1 MARPTDA
8 LTGDQAQQGVCFY
21 ASLEQVEKQ
30 FDRAFVDLD
39 LLLGQVD
46 IEQLELT
53 LHGRRKLTILSAA
66 FARLIHKCQSLFHAN
81 QSYQITLVSSI
92 GSLVID
98 GNSDSAIYDNSLAAI
113 RLLSFDL
120 FTTRQAS
127 GLAAFVLQPAN
138 CFLQHRQA
146 LSSLGR
152 GFVVEFCGYLSFTQV
167 ELNTVKQDL
176 IEAEASKR
184 TMENELRWMTMQFHV
199 LQCQQLSKNGTQ
211 ETDII
216 KKKLDEEI
224 DSLRREISTPARL
237 AATVMS
243 LKNENE
249 NLRKYISALQNEVY
263 GARLAAK
270 YLDKELAGRIQQIQL
285 MSHELLGSEHDRLW
299 EQIEAEIHL
308 HRHKTV
314 IRACQG
320 RQNFNALSHA
330 ASKVNKNETDR
341 TANRSGKLRTV
352 LLKRNADEGLG
363 LSITGGR
370 EHGVPILISDIHE
383 NQVADR
389 VGLLKVGDAILSVNG
404 IDLIKAKH
412 AEAVKILSEQ
422 KGTLELVLLYLSP
435 DRDSDDE
442 ESKLTICSEDG
453 TTFKMYEKCYP
464 SNIKKTST
472 QLYITLLPTK
482 GVKAA

>member
-1 MARPTDA
+1 MSK
-8 LTGDQAQQGVCFY
+8 
-21 ASLEQVEKQ
+21 SLEVHQLHQ
-30 FDRAFVDLD
+30 TLISRA
-39 LLLGQVD
+39 
-46 IEQLELT
+46 ILT
-53 LHGRRKLTILSAA
+53 ASW
-66 FARLIHKCQSLFHAN
+66 LIFRH
-81 QSYQITLVSSI
+81 
-92 GSLVID
+92 LVID

-113 RLLSFDL
+113 
-120 FTTRQAS
+120 
-127 GLAAFVLQPAN
+127 
-138 CFLQHRQA
+138 
-146 LSSLGR
+146 
-152 GFVVEFCGYLSFTQV
+152 VVARV

-464 SNIKKTST
+464 SNVNVLNSCSK
-472 QLYITLLPTK
+472 LENRNEN
-482 GVKAA
+482 A

>member
-1 MARPTDA
+1 MAV
-8 LTGDQAQQGVCFY
+8 DQ
-21 ASLEQVEKQ
+21 
-30 FDRAFVDLD
+30 
-39 LLLGQVD
+39 LLNVY
-46 IEQLELT
+46 I
-53 LHGRRKLTILSAA
+53 S
-66 FARLIHKCQSLFHAN
+66 FNCP
-81 QSYQITLVSSI
+81 QITLVSSI

-98 GNSDSAIYDNSLAAI
+98 GNSDSAIYGNSLAAI
-113 RLLSFDL
+113 VVTRLLSFDL

-127 GLAAFVLQPAN
+127 VWQPTQA
-138 CFLQHRQA
+138 A
-146 LSSLGR
+146 LSSLGL
-152 GFVVEFCGYLSFTQV
+152 GFVVEFCGYLSFIQNVNQHLINYSWFISLIVCVCVFVLV

-341 TANRSGKLRTV
+341 TSNRSGKLRTV

-464 SNIKKTST
+464 SNVNVLNSCSK
-472 QLYITLLPTK
+472 LENRNEN
-482 GVKAA
+482 A

>member
-1 MARPTDA
+1 MHVRRDLVDVLSSFEAKSAAERACIRITVCDENGKFTHMNTILEKNRKLFFILSQALLRMRIDA
-8 LTGDQAQQGVCFY
+8 QRL
-21 ASLEQVEKQ
+21 QVENWFISSTMKTVS
-30 FDRAFVDLD
+30 RAYLVYVNLQWYWENWICPEFIIQPMCCYLSELMAEC
-39 LLLGQVD
+39 LLL
-46 IEQLELT
+46 LL
-53 LHGRRKLTILSAA
+53 LH
-66 FARLIHKCQSLFHAN
+66 
-81 QSYQITLVSSI
+81 
-92 GSLVID
+92 
-98 GNSDSAIYDNSLAAI
+98 
-113 RLLSFDL
+113 
-120 FTTRQAS
+120 
-127 GLAAFVLQPAN
+127 
-138 CFLQHRQA
+138 
-146 LSSLGR
+146 
-152 GFVVEFCGYLSFTQV
+152 V

-330 ASKVNKNETDR
+330 ASK
-341 TANRSGKLRTV
+341 
-352 LLKRNADEGLG
+352 RNADEGLG

-453 TTFKMYEKCYP
+453 TTFKMYEKCHP
-464 SNIKKTST
+464 SNVNVLNSCSK
-472 QLYITLLPTK
+472 LENRNEN
-482 GVKAA
+482 A

>member
-113 RLLSFDL
+113 R
-120 FTTRQAS
+120 
-127 GLAAFVLQPAN
+127 
-138 CFLQHRQA
+138 
-146 LSSLGR
+146 
-152 GFVVEFCGYLSFTQV
+152 V

>member
-81 QSYQITLVSSI
+81 QSY
-92 GSLVID
+92 
-98 GNSDSAIYDNSLAAI
+98 
-113 RLLSFDL
+113 
-120 FTTRQAS
+120 
-127 GLAAFVLQPAN
+127 
-138 CFLQHRQA
+138 
-146 LSSLGR
+146 
-152 GFVVEFCGYLSFTQV
+152 QV

-453 TTFKMYEKCYP
+453 TTFKMYEKCYL
-464 SNIKKTST
+464 SNVNVLNSCSK
-472 QLYITLLPTK
+472 LENRNEN
-482 GVKAA
+482 A

>member
-81 QSYQITLVSSI
+81 QSY
-92 GSLVID
+92 
-98 GNSDSAIYDNSLAAI
+98 
-113 RLLSFDL
+113 
-120 FTTRQAS
+120 
-127 GLAAFVLQPAN
+127 
-138 CFLQHRQA
+138 
-146 LSSLGR
+146 
-152 GFVVEFCGYLSFTQV
+152 QV

-464 SNIKKTST
+464 SNVNVLNSCSK
-472 QLYITLLPTK
+472 LENRNEN
-482 GVKAA
+482 A

>member
-127 GLAAFVLQPAN
+127 GLAAFVPQPAN
-138 CFLQHRQA
+138 CFL
-146 LSSLGR
+146 
-152 GFVVEFCGYLSFTQV
+152 V

-320 RQNFNALSHA
+320 RQNFNALGHA

-464 SNIKKTST
+464 SNVNVLNSCSK
-472 QLYITLLPTK
+472 LENRNEN
-482 GVKAA
+482 A

>member
-1 MARPTDA
+1 MSK
-8 LTGDQAQQGVCFY
+8 
-21 ASLEQVEKQ
+21 SLE
-30 FDRAFVDLD
+30 
-39 LLLGQVD
+39 
-46 IEQLELT
+46 
-53 LHGRRKLTILSAA
+53 
-66 FARLIHKCQSLFHAN
+66 
-81 QSYQITLVSSI
+81 ITLVSSI

-98 GNSDSAIYDNSLAAI
+98 GNSDSAIYGNSLAAI
-113 RLLSFDL
+113 VVTRLLSFDL

-127 GLAAFVLQPAN
+127 VWQPTQA
-138 CFLQHRQA
+138 A
-146 LSSLGR
+146 LSSLGL
-152 GFVVEFCGYLSFTQV
+152 GFVVEFCGYLSFIQNVNQHLINYSWFISLIVCVCV

-341 TANRSGKLRTV
+341 TSNRSGKLRTV

-464 SNIKKTST
+464 SNVNVLNSCSK
-472 QLYITLLPTK
+472 LENRNEN
-482 GVKAA
+482 A

>member
-81 QSYQITLVSSI
+81 QSY
-92 GSLVID
+92 
-98 GNSDSAIYDNSLAAI
+98 
-113 RLLSFDL
+113 
-120 FTTRQAS
+120 
-127 GLAAFVLQPAN
+127 
-138 CFLQHRQA
+138 
-146 LSSLGR
+146 
-152 GFVVEFCGYLSFTQV
+152 QV

-352 LLKRNADEGLG
+352 LLKL
-363 LSITGGR
+363 
-370 EHGVPILISDIHE
+370 
-383 NQVADR
+383 ADR

-453 TTFKMYEKCYP
+453 TTFKMYEKCYL
-464 SNIKKTST
+464 SNVNVLNSCSK
-472 QLYITLLPTK
+472 LENRNEN
-482 GVKAA
+482 A

>member
-98 GNSDSAIYDNSLAAI
+98 GNSDSAIYGNSLAAI
-113 RLLSFDL
+113 R
-120 FTTRQAS
+120 
-127 GLAAFVLQPAN
+127 
-138 CFLQHRQA
+138 QHRQA

-330 ASKVNKNETDR
+330 ASKVNKNETGG